1 MQLSP
6 DIEVLRLFY
15 TILSFL
21 YLFFIYAF
29 SPQVLIDVPKNGKA
43 RKSTRKMRGGR
54 HGSVKNMNIQILIM
68 GVEKRDCVSSFSFN
82 TSFSSYLKNLAG
94 QSISYLITV
103 KIYFIFSQYLLTL
116 SVSNLCPFVLKKWR
130 LAARYTL
137 RSKEEQNE

>member
-29 SPQVLIDVPKNGKA
+29 SPQVLIDVLKNGKA
-43 RKSTRKMRGGR
+43 RKSTRKMREGR

-68 GVEKRDCVSSFSFN
+68 GVEKRGCVSSFSFN

-116 SVSNLCPFVLKKWR
+116 SVSNLCPFVLKKW
-130 LAARYTL
+130 
-137 RSKEEQNE
+137 